1 MQNINRISR
10 AMLLSCAAIGFVVSV
25 SPCFAA
31 DLGVGAAPP
40 EIMPFKCDSLD
51 PQVCFDIYYRLHNE
65 PAPPSLDR
73 RFLPQPPARD
83 FAPNWST
90 KFEHYGLGTPDA
102 FGTAPSGAERRCLR
116 TSQFTGCFDGN
127 NYLFR

>member
-1 MQNINRISR
+1 MQNINRISQ
-10 AMLLSCAAIGFVVSV
+10 AGLLSCATIGLLVSIW
-25 SPCFAA
+25 PCFAA

-40 EIMPFKCDSLD
+40 EIMPFRCDSLD
-51 PQVCFDIYYRLHNE
+51 PQVCFDIYYRLHKE

-90 KFEHYGLGTPDA
+90 KFEDLHYNLGTGLL
-102 FGTAPSGAERRCLR
+102 GTVPSG
-116 TSQFTGCFDGN
+116 GN